1 MVLNVQ
7 PVAFALDEV
16 EFLAIRAQG
25 AGGQNV
31 NKVSNAIHL
40 RFDVAASSLADE
52 IKQRILAWSD
62 QRISREGV
70 IVIKAQR
77 FRSLEKKIARM
88 RFSAFTSYLPKLIMC
103 CPIEPPRGQREVRV
117 GNGLIA
123 RFSAVR

>member
-77 FRSLEKKIARM
+77 FRSLEKKSRGCD
-88 RFSAFTSYLPKLIMC
+88 SAPS
-103 CPIEPPRGQREVRV
+103 RV
-117 GNGLIA
+117 TC
-123 RFSAVR
+123 RS

>member
-70 IVIKAQR
+70 IVIKAHA
-77 FRSLEKKIARM
+77 LAEKA
-88 RFSAFTSYLPKLIMC
+88 
-103 CPIEPPRGQREVRV
+103 
-117 GNGLIA
+117 
-123 RFSAVR
+123 